1 MGSLEKTICSRKF
14 ADALLGLPGPI
25 FYINVTNISHEQCLK
40 TKIYMTHDKK
50 NGFEGYSTLPVQ
62 ILLPQLAFTCS
73 KLTKETLEQDVKYVQ
88 S

>member
-1 MGSLEKTICSRKF
+1 
-14 ADALLGLPGPI
+14 
-25 FYINVTNISHEQCLK
+25 
-40 TKIYMTHDKK
+40 MTHDKK

-62 ILLPQLAFTCS
+62 ILLPQPAFTCS